1 MYSIERDFFILISE
15 LTKRNRCK
23 WSDYLFAKTI
33 DVSALIVGSPNG
45 STEARESSLHFHHC
59 KTPCV
64 PLSNMFKKEKI
75 YLEGQEV
82 AFIRKGDVYSSSAWK
97 IAVQM
102 SLKSWA

>member
-1 MYSIERDFFILISE
+1 MYSTERDFFILNSE

-23 WSDYLFAKTI
+23 WSDNSFAKAI
-33 DVSALIVGSPNG
+33 DTSASVVESPND
-45 STEARESSLHFHHC
+45 STEAKESSLHLHHC

-64 PLSNMFKKEKI
+64 PLSNMFKKAKI